1 MDVIPWLAGAAIVV
15 FASILMW
22 THANAWKSQQADD
35 DIDQSELPWFR
46 RRFRRRMQ
54 ASGLLLLIGGLIPI
68 GDQFLPV
75 KEQPTLWAVYW
86 LLILLGLCWVVL
98 LAVGDLA
105 STNAHSKVST
115 ARVARKRRELE
126 QELERLR
133 NITINERN

>member
-1 MDVIPWLAGAAIVV
+1 MDVIPWLVGGAIVV

-22 THANAWKSQQADD
+22 THAAAWKTQQSDC
-35 DIDQSELPWFR
+35 DIDESELPWFH

-54 ASGLLLLIGGLIPI
+54 TSGLLLLIGVLIPV

-75 KEQPTLWAVYW
+75 TQYPSLWAVYW
-86 LLILLGLCWVVL
+86 MLILLGLGWVVL

-105 STNAHSKVST
+105 STNTHARVST
-115 ARVARKRRELE
+115 ARANKQRRELE

-133 NITINERN
+133 VKSVHERN